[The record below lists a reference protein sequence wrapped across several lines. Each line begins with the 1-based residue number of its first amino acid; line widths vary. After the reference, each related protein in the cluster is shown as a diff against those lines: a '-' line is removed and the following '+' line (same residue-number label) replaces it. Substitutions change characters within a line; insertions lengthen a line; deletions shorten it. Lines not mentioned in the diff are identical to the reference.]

1 VIKVLDYLWSAL
13 LNLSSPI
20 NIAIIIISGLL
31 GTLAGAM
38 PGISASA
45 ITAIFIPFTV
55 WLPADIAIVALIA
68 LYASAT
74 YGGSITAILYRIP
87 GAPTSVMTAIDG
99 YEMTKKGRSGEALML
114 ARFYSLLG
122 GLVGGL
128 FILFMTPLF
137 VDIAIMFRSQE
148 IFALI
153 IMALAFL
160 ATFEGGVKALLSAF
174 FGFFLATIGQDPLTG
189 IFRFT
194 FDIPLMGG
202 GLGIVPVFLGLF
214 AVSEIL
220 RLMEGE
226 LHPFIVS
233 ERYSTRELLA
243 PSWNFFKRSAPLI
256 FTIAIPIGFL
266 IGVLPGVGATT
277 AAVVSYTIAKGI
289 SKRSEEWGK
298 GIPEGVAVP
307 EAANNAAA
315 MGTLVL
321 TLTLGIPGGATAALI
336 LGALIMHGATPG
348 RYIFKDNPLLGY
360 TILLGAVISN
370 IIFYVVAP
378 VIIYLFV
385 KIGEFLRRN
394 IPQMAV
400 LIIFFS
406 IIGTYVIRNSV
417 FDSATVLVL
426 GIIGYLMSKCKIPL
440 GPAAITFVLG
450 PIAEKYFR
458 RALDISRGDLTTF
471 ISSPISILIYVLTL
485 ALILLPRIYI
495 RMRQGKDYSE
505 KAD

>member
-1 VIKVLDYLWSAL
+1 MLDYIWPAL
-13 LNLSSPI
+13 LNLLSPA
-20 NIAIIIISGLL
+20 NIAIIIVSGFI

-55 WLPADIAIVALIA
+55 WLPTDIAIVALIA

-87 GAPTSVMTAIDG
+87 GTPTSVMTTIDG

-114 ARFYSLLG
+114 SRFYSLLG
-122 GLVGGL
+122 GLIGGL
-128 FILFMTPLF
+128 FIIFMTPLF

-153 IMALAFL
+153 LMALAFL

-226 LHPFIVS
+226 LHPFVAS
-233 ERYSTRELLA
+233 EKYRFRELLT
-243 PSWNFFKRSAPLI
+243 PSWNFFKKSAPLI
-256 FTIAIPIGFL
+256 FVIAIPIGFL

-277 AAVVSYTIAKGI
+277 AAVVSYTMAKGM
-289 SKRSEEWGK
+289 SKKPEEWGK

-360 TILLGAVISN
+360 TILLGAIISN
-370 IIFYVVAP
+370 IVFYVTAP
-378 VIIYLFV
+378 IVIHMFV
-385 KIGEFLRRN
+385 KLGEFLRRN

-400 LIIFFS
+400 LIVFFS

-450 PIAEKYFR
+450 PLAEKYFR
-458 RALDISRGDLTTF
+458 RALDISRGDFTTF
-471 ISSPISILIYVLTL
+471 VSSPVSISIYVLTL
-485 ALILLPRIYI
+485 ALIVLPRIYLK
-495 RMRQGKDYSE
+495 MKQAKDPE
-505 KAD
+505 KTN